1 MRSIASKTVLH
12 AVLLLCAAFMFL
24 PFFWMITTSVK
35 TYADSVQIPP
45 VWVPTQFDFSWYVQV
60 FERVQFGLYL
70 KNTVIMT
77 IGRVLPQV
85 LICAMAGYGFARLKF
100 PGRDVLFVIV
110 LALLMVPG
118 QVVLIPQYFE
128 VVKLGWIDSYAGLI
142 VPQIFSAYGVFLLR
156 QFFLS
161 LPRELEEAAK
171 IDGANYGTIFFRV
184 LLPLTTPAIATMA
197 FFGILWSWNDFLWP
211 LVVVNS
217 DSMKVLSVGMSGLQ
231 GTGRGDTEY
240 PLVMAG
246 AVLCTV
252 PLIAFFVALQNYIVK
267 GIAFSAIKG

>member
-1 MRSIASKTVLH
+1 MRSFASKTVLH

-45 VWVPTQFDFSWYVQV
+45 VWFPTQFDFSWYVQV
-60 FERVQFGLYL
+60 FERVQFGAYL

-128 VVKLGWIDSYAGLI
+128 VVKLGWIDTYAGLI

-231 GTGRGDTEY
+231 GTGRGDAEY
-240 PLVMAG
+240 PLIMAG

-252 PLIAFFVALQNYIVK
+252 PLIVFFVALQNYIVK

>member
-1 MRSIASKTVLH
+1 MRSFASKTVLH

-45 VWVPTQFDFSWYVQV
+45 VWIPTQFDFSWYVQV
-60 FERVQFGLYL
+60 FERVQFGAYL

-128 VVKLGWIDSYAGLI
+128 VVKLGWIDTYAGLI

-231 GTGRGDTEY
+231 GTGRGDAEY
-240 PLVMAG
+240 PLIMAG

-252 PLIAFFVALQNYIVK
+252 PLIVFFVALQNYIVK

>member
-12 AVLLLCAAFMFL
+12 TVLLLCAAFMFL

-45 VWVPTQFDFSWYVQV
+45 VWFPTQFDFGWYVEV
-60 FERVQFGLYL
+60 FERVQFGTYL

-77 IGRVLPQV
+77 LGRVLPQV
-85 LICAMAGYGFARLKF
+85 LVCAMAGYGFARLKF

-128 VVKLGWIDSYAGLI
+128 VVKLGWIDTFAGLI

-156 QFFLS
+156 QFFLT
-161 LPRELEEAAK
+161 LPAELEEAAK
-171 IDGANYGTIFFRV
+171 IDGAHYGTIFFRV

-217 DSMKVLSVGMSGLQ
+217 ESMKVLSVGMSALQ
-231 GTGRGDTEY
+231 GNTRGGLEY
-240 PLVMAG
+240 PLIMAG

-252 PLIAFFVALQNYIVK
+252 PLIVFFVALQNYIVK
-267 GIAFSAIKG
+267 GIAFSGIKG